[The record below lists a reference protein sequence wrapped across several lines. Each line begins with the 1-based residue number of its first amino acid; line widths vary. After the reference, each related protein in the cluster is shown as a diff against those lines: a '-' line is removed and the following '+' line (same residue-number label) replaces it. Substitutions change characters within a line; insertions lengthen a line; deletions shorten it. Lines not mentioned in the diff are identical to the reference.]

1 MTVTSDMD
9 FAEAAEKEG
18 AYGHDRK
25 LGDLH
30 VNMSNALTRAAHGLT
45 LNEKRLMAC
54 CIAQLDSIRTARHPT
69 YDQTRVKLKAVDF
82 AETYGIDEK
91 TSYRELIAASD
102 KLFKR
107 HIRIMDKTP
116 KGMVEIKFVWISGVK
131 YHHGEGWIELGFS
144 HEVTPHLTL
153 LRKEYTSYKLKNAAA
168 LRSMYSWRL
177 YELFVSVWNKKNH
190 PEMKGCLHIKME
202 DFRRAMD
209 VPKAYERWS
218 NMNQKAVKPAIAE
231 LSNLHNL
238 KITMTPRKKSRTVV
252 ALTFDFEV
260 NSQAK
265 LDF

>member
-1 MTVTSDMD
+1 ME
-9 FAEAAEKEG
+9 FAEAVEKEG
-18 AYGHDRK
+18 SYGRDRN

-30 VNMSNALTRAAHGLT
+30 VNMSNALVRAAHGLT

-69 YDQTRVKLKAVDF
+69 YDQTRVKLRAVDF
-82 AETYGIDEK
+82 AETYGVDSK
-91 TSYRELIAASD
+91 HAYRELIAASD

-177 YELFVSVWNKKNH
+177 YELLVSVWNKKKNPIMEGH
-190 PEMKGCLHIKME
+190 LHITME
-202 DFRRAMD
+202 DFRRAME
-209 VPKAYERWS
+209 VPDSYAWGP
-218 NMNQKAVKPAIAE
+218 MNQKAVKPAIAE

-265 LDF
+265 LDL